1 MGISTVED
9 KRAEKIFYEDTIL
22 FFFVS
27 LCFIVMVN
35 RVIIIVTTLIML
47 GACSV
52 KKNTWRSRAWH
63 NVNSEFNVKFN
74 GGESF
79 KQGIKKAESHQVADY
94 AELLPVFIFADEGIP
109 GQVTGDME
117 RAIDKSNKLV
127 TKHSITVKPKKKK
140 GAMSKK
146 EREFYNRREFNSVVD
161 DAYLLSAKASLYLQN
176 YVQAIAA
183 LDYLL
188 LEFPKASA
196 VNEAK
201 IWLAVALTNSGDV
214 ERVPALLDEVS
225 REKKLSRYKRSIMRA
240 AYANYH
246 IRQQQYA
253 EAATDLEKALKV
265 ERRKANK
272 IRYRFVLA
280 NLYSRLNEPSK
291 AGQHLERI
299 IKLSR
304 EYEQVFSAR
313 LMLASAYD
321 PSSKRDI
328 RKALLRMLDDE
339 KNKDYADRIYFAL
352 AQAERAAGN
361 DAAAVSYLQK
371 SIAAEESHP
380 RQRGYAYE
388 MLGNYYHNGKDY
400 AGAYD
405 NLMSAA
411 EALGASYSRYTE
423 IYDKALSLEK
433 VAKNW
438 KIVHLQDSL
447 QRIAKMPAS
456 ERDKLIDEIINKII
470 EEERKAAEEQRYQQ
484 LFINQQEQA
493 RYSNTLLSKNTS
505 GQWYFYNVNSI
516 NTGRGAFNMRW
527 GKRRL
532 EDNWR
537 RKDRSDLS
545 AIGTDEEEE
554 GEETDKKTELSN
566 KSREY
571 YLRDLPLT
579 PEAMEAS
586 NNKLRPALFGLG
598 EAYMNDVHELQMAIN
613 TFEDLNRRF
622 NKHEFLAS
630 TYYYLYK
637 LYNELNNLAQSEH
650 YKKLLITEYPQEPL
664 AQMLANPNYLKEQQ
678 TLHDNIETLYAE
690 AFNLYRTGKYAEASQ
705 VAAQINER
713 YPQNLIQSQIALLRA
728 FTMAQTGSIGAY
740 KRALADIVKQH
751 PTSDA
756 AKTATNLLSVLDESV
771 LKYNTAL
778 QQSEQ
783 PAVAVAED
791 TSSAKVKYVLNLD
804 GEHYF
809 GILFDRKQ
817 SSNELLFAIETHNAD
832 RFLDENYETAVR
844 ELPKGYAMVVVKTFA
859 DGQTAAQYAQ
869 LLDDDK
875 ILQPFSATAF
885 RRLLITS
892 ENLELLAKTGEI
904 VDYLDFFNMYYA
916 HLFPKN

>member
-1 MGISTVED
+1 V
-9 KRAEKIFYEDTIL
+9 
-22 FFFVS
+22 
-27 LCFIVMVN
+27 C
-35 RVIIIVTTLIML
+35 

-79 KQGIKKAESHQVADY
+79 KQGIKKAEGHQVADY
-94 AELLPVFIFADEGIP
+94 AELLPVFIFADEGVP

-127 TKHSITVKPKKKK
+127 TKHSITAKPKKKK
-140 GAMSKK
+140 GAMSRK
-146 EREFYNRREFNSVVD
+146 EREFYNRREFNAVVD

-176 YVQAIAA
+176 YTQTAAA
-183 LDYLL
+183 LDFLL
-188 LEFPKASA
+188 LEYPKASA
-196 VNEAK
+196 ASEAK
-201 IWLAVALTNSGDV
+201 IWLAVALTYSDDV
-214 ERVPALLDEVS
+214 DRVPTLLAEVS
-225 REKKLSRYKRSIMRA
+225 REKKLSRYKRSILHA
-240 AYANYH
+240 AYANYY
-246 IRQQQYA
+246 IRRQLYA
-253 EAATDLEKALKV
+253 EAAADLEKALKA

-280 NLYSRLNEPSK
+280 NLYGRLNEPAK
-291 AGQHLERI
+291 ATLHLEKI

-321 PSSKRDI
+321 PSSKRNM
-328 RKALLRMLDDE
+328 RKALLQMLDDD
-339 KNKDYADRIYFAL
+339 KNKDYADRIYYAL
-352 AQAERAAGN
+352 AQAERAAG
-361 DAAAVSYLQK
+361 DDSAAVSYLKK
-371 SIAAEESHP
+371 SIDAEESHP

-388 MLGNYYHNGKDY
+388 MLGNYCYDGKDY

-405 NLMSAA
+405 NLLSAA
-411 EALGASYSRYTE
+411 ESLGASYSRYQE
-423 IYDKALSLEK
+423 IHDKALSLEK

-438 KIVHLQDSL
+438 KIVHRQDSL
-447 QRIAKMPAS
+447 QRIAKMPAA
-456 ERDKLIDEIINKII
+456 ERDKFIDGIISKIV

-537 RKDRSDLS
+537 RKDRSDMS
-545 AIGTDEEEE
+545 AIGTDDEEE
-554 GEETDKKTELSN
+554 GGGEEETKKTELSN

-586 NNKLRPALFGLG
+586 NNKLRPALFNLG
-598 EAYMNDVHELQMAIN
+598 EAYMNDMHELQMSVN
-613 TFEDLNRRF
+613 TFEDLNKRF

-630 TYYYLYK
+630 TYYYLCK
-637 LYNELNNLAQSEH
+637 LYNELGNLEQSEH
-650 YKKLLITEYPQEPL
+650 HKRLLIAEYPQEPL
-664 AQMLANPNYLKEQQ
+664 AQMLANPNYLKEQRV
-678 TLHDNIETLYAE
+678 LHDNIESLYAE
-690 AFNLYRTGKYAEASQ
+690 AFTLYRNGRYAEASQ
-705 VAAQINER
+705 AAAQINER
-713 YPQNLIQSQIALLRA
+713 YPQNLIQSQIALLHA
-728 FTMAQTGSIGAY
+728 FTMAQTESIGVY
-740 KRALADIVKQH
+740 KRALSDIVKLY
-751 PTSDA
+751 PTSEA
-756 AKTATNLLSVLDESV
+756 AQTATNLLSVLDESV
-771 LKYNTAL
+771 LKYNAAL
-778 QQSEQ
+778 QQPEQ

-791 TSSAKVKYVLNLD
+791 TSSVKYVLNLD

-809 GILFDRKQ
+809 AFLFNSKQ
-817 SSNELLFAIETHNAD
+817 NSNALFFATETYNAD
-832 RFLDENYETAVR
+832 YFLNENYETDIR
-844 ELPKGYAMVVVKTFA
+844 ELPKGYAMLLVKTFA
-859 DGQTAAQYAQ
+859 DGQAAAQYAQ
-869 LLDDDK
+869 RLGESE
-875 ILQPFSATAF
+875 IMQPFNTTDF

-892 ENLELLAKTGEI
+892 ENLELLVKTGEI